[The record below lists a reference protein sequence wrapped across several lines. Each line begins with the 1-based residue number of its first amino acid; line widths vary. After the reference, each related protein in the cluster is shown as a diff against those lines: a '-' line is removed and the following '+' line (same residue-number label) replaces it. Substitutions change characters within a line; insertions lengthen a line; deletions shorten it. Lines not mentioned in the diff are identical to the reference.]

1 MKSFL
6 EAQFSYYQLI
16 WMFYTRELDRKSNH
30 IHERALRIAYETTVA
45 LSQNCLKKITWALST
60 TETSNH

>member
-30 IHERALRIAYETTVA
+30 IHERAL
-45 LSQNCLKKITWALST
+45 
-60 TETSNH
+60 